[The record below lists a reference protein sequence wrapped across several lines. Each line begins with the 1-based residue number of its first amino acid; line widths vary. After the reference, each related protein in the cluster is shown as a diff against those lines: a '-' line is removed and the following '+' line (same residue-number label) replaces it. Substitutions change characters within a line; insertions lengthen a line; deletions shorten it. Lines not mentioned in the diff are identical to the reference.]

1 MPVCLDD
8 IIFGGTP
15 EQLGVLYS
23 LASQLTVIT
32 LEMEAEAFG
41 NPPFYYPSGS
51 TPANGIAFYLT
62 FRSYLE
68 QLVMILEQTNAV

>member
-1 MPVCLDD
+1 MPVYLDD

-41 NPPFYYPSGS
+41 DPPFYYPIGS
-51 TPANGIAFYLT
+51 TPADGTLFT
-62 FRSYLE
+62 
-68 QLVMILEQTNAV
+68 